1 MRTFFLAVLFL
12 CATVSFAAEWIEFQP
27 PQMDDVTVDP
37 LRFTQEGKSFDLSDP
52 AFKPIEHGQSCKAT
66 RSDGTTKEKLVVDYE
81 FTGKEGL
88 EYLEIKTNITVE
100 KPGFNL
106 GGIFKTLS
114 QEPGSAVPVKAGAI
128 RVRLM
133 DPSGETHQHTLGQP
147 NGIPIFA
154 KIEKSPGD
162 IWGGDGDKQLQFPCR
177 VVSVLLDKPEK
188 GFKGKGTLEITGLAL
203 YEAVELRDALK
214 IEFAADSPPG
224 LLFTQNT
231 PQQSPTRQRG
241 ERAQSLAD
249 ASGSERNVLK
259 LRLTPKNLKDD
270 ETLLCFPDDRTTQ
283 MGRALDEMVGE
294 AENGVGNP
302 PFIDADRITING
314 IIVKEKQKELEKE
327 IANSRSKDKDDFLA
341 PMMDAVAAMILV
353 SIIPKEGAIVEIP
366 IAAPG
371 AIRAVFVPHI
381 AKADPKDPSSKLNLS
396 SDAVTPC
403 VPVMFSFGAIKPNTP
418 LDSRLGVC
426 THYQQGWNT
435 NSLDFVAKAGFGM
448 IRDEMTWSSTE
459 RKKGELEIAPRWNEY
474 VDKAIQ
480 RKIDPLVILDY
491 SNRFYDDNG
500 FPVSD
505 EAVAGFANYGKFI
518 TEQFK
523 GRVKYFEVWNEWTG
537 GCGMG
542 HVKEKKTNTPENYV
556 KLLKA
561 TYEAVKAANPE
572 AYVIGGGGDHSAHQL
587 KQIEGM
593 FEAGAL
599 KYCDAFSVHPYRQPR
614 DPESSNLVDE
624 VVHVA
629 DLMKKHGV
637 KEPKLWITEIGW
649 PTPKKHPAKDAELFQ
664 AAMVVR
670 SAVPLLATG
679 VVEKYFWYDLK
690 NDGLDRIDQEHNF
703 GVIRNDK
710 LGLQVKP
717 GFVAFAVMSANTAGR
732 NILPDEKLSKDG
744 VLVYRLQKAGESDR
758 LVLWT
763 TNGEKTVRVE
773 NVSSA
778 TNLFGTPLHF
788 DSKSMTLT
796 DEPIWVVLK

>member
-1 MRTFFLAVLFL
+1 MFRIVNFVFVTLLF
-12 CATVSFAAEWIEFQP
+12 VSVTLAAEWVEFTP
-27 PQMDDVTVDP
+27 PPMDDVTVDP
-37 LRFTQEGKSFDLSDP
+37 LRFTQQGQFFDLSDP
-52 AFKPIEHGQSCKAT
+52 AFKPIEHVQSCKAT
-66 RSDGTTKEKLVVDYE
+66 RSGKTTAKKLVVDYE

-88 EYLEIKTNITVE
+88 EYLEIKTNIKVD

-106 GGIFKTLS
+106 GGVFKTDL
-114 QEPGSAVPVKAGAI
+114 PKAGAI

-154 KIEKSPGD
+154 KIEKSPGE

-177 VVSVLLDKPEK
+177 IVSVLLDKPEK
-188 GFKGKGTLEITGLAL
+188 GFKGKGTLEISSLAL

-224 LLFTQNT
+224 LLFEGTGT
-231 PQQSPTRQRG
+231 
-241 ERAQSLAD
+241 
-249 ASGSERNVLK
+249 LK

-270 ETLLCFPDDRTTQ
+270 EMIHFDLDFREPIAGESLQERERQTTSVDYRKNYEKGIGFQ
-283 MGRALDEMVGE
+283 
-294 AENGVGNP
+294 
-302 PFIDADRITING
+302 PFIDLDRMKING
-314 IIVKEKQKELEKE
+314 TTCIDNEKKILKTTQNASSFLENLGAALDAT
-327 IANSRSKDKDDFLA
+327 IAFFT
-341 PMMDAVAAMILV
+341 
-353 SIIPKEGAIVEIP
+353 IPPEGTVLEIP
-366 IAAPG
+366 ITSPG
-371 AIRAVFVPHI
+371 AARVVVVPKI
-381 AKADPKDPSSKLNLS
+381 VRCDPSKKSDNSISIQFAVAENSKPIQAL
-396 SDAVTPC
+396 
-403 VPVMFSFGAIKPNTP
+403 PVSFSFGCINPNTP
-418 LDSRLGVC
+418 MDSRLGVC
-426 THYQQGWNT
+426 THYQGWWALD
-435 NSLDFVAKAGFGM
+435 SMDFVPKAGFGM
-448 IRDEMTWSSTE
+448 IRDEMSWGRAE

-474 VDKAIQ
+474 IDKALQ
-480 RKIDPLVILDY
+480 LKIDPLVILDY

-518 TEQFK
+518 AEQFK

-537 GCGMG
+537 GCGMN

-629 DLMKKHGV
+629 ELMKKHGV

-649 PTPKKHPAKDAELFQ
+649 PTPKKHPAKDAELYQ

-732 NILPDEKLSKDG
+732 TISKDETLSKNG
-744 VLVYRLQKAGESDR
+744 VLAYRLKKDGKPDG

-763 TNGEKTVRVE
+763 ASGEKSVRLPK
-773 NVSSA
+773 VSAA
-778 TNLFGTPLHF
+778 TNLFGTPLRF
-788 DSKSMTLT
+788 DAKAITLT
-796 DEPIWVVLK
+796 DEPIWVVE